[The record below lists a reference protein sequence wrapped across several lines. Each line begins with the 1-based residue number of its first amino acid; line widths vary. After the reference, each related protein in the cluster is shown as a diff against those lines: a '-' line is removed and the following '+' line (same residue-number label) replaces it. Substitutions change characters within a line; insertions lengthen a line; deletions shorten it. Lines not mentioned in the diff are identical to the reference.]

1 MKKAL
6 RFILTGISLAL
17 IFVLSSC
24 TKEDKVKD
32 VVMEYLKSRAKDP
45 TSVEILSMEV
55 LNDTLPIYLEG
66 SLSKEIEDL
75 PKVCDEAQKPSF
87 FYSQKSKQKKLEEFI
102 EKIRK
107 ELSERKNKRYNIA
120 LVEASGN
127 NVLGAKSSLDV
138 IIILDDNNETVLAHF
153 LAKDYKKA
161 VPIIYNRVY
170 GDNIPVNEFGNV
182 EIEKLPR
189 IDGYIMSSAD

>member
-87 FYSQKSKQKKLEEFI
+87 FYSQKSKQKNLEEFI

-170 GDNIPVNEFGNV
+170 GENIPVNEFGNV

>member
-1 MKKAL
+1 M
-6 RFILTGISLAL
+6 
-17 IFVLSSC
+17 
-24 TKEDKVKD
+24 
-32 VVMEYLKSRAKDP
+32 
-45 TSVEILSMEV
+45 
-55 LNDTLPIYLEG
+55 
-66 SLSKEIEDL
+66 
-75 PKVCDEAQKPSF
+75 
-87 FYSQKSKQKKLEEFI
+87 
-102 EKIRK
+102 
-107 ELSERKNKRYNIA
+107 
-120 LVEASGN
+120 VEASGN

-170 GDNIPVNEFGNV
+170 GENIPVNEFGNV

>member
-107 ELSERKNKRYNIA
+107 ELSERKNKSYNIA

-127 NVLGAKSSLDV
+127 NVLGAKISLDV
-138 IIILDDNNETVLAHF
+138 IIILDDNNETVLSHF

-170 GDNIPVNEFGNV
+170 GENIPVNEFGNV

>member
-107 ELSERKNKRYNIA
+107 ELSERKRK
-120 LVEASGN
+120 
-127 NVLGAKSSLDV
+127 KSRQYSRCEL
-138 IIILDDNNETVLAHF
+138 
-153 LAKDYKKA
+153 
-161 VPIIYNRVY
+161 
-170 GDNIPVNEFGNV
+170 
-182 EIEKLPR
+182 
-189 IDGYIMSSAD
+189 

>member
-1 MKKAL
+1 
-6 RFILTGISLAL
+6 
-17 IFVLSSC
+17 
-24 TKEDKVKD
+24 
-32 VVMEYLKSRAKDP
+32 MEYLKSRAKDP

-107 ELSERKNKRYNIA
+107 ELSERKNKSYNIA

-153 LAKDYKKA
+153 LVKDYKKA

-170 GDNIPVNEFGNV
+170 GENIPVNEFGNV

>member
-55 LNDTLPIYLEG
+55 LNDSLPIYLEG
-66 SLSKEIEDL
+66 SLSKEIEGS
-75 PKVCDEAQKPSF
+75 PK
-87 FYSQKSKQKKLEEFI
+87 
-102 EKIRK
+102 
-107 ELSERKNKRYNIA
+107 
-120 LVEASGN
+120 G
-127 NVLGAKSSLDV
+127 
-138 IIILDDNNETVLAHF
+138 
-153 LAKDYKKA
+153 
-161 VPIIYNRVY
+161 
-170 GDNIPVNEFGNV
+170 
-182 EIEKLPR
+182 
-189 IDGYIMSSAD
+189 M

>member
-170 GDNIPVNEFGNV
+170 GENIPVNEFGNV